1 MEAEDAATDL
11 DSNESKA
18 KENGLK
24 EMASDEEEDDLAVDP
39 FQHKLELTTSQWIQT
54 ILLGMILVPIRLIL
68 IVFFMVLLWIISS
81 VSLRVVAK
89 AEKVKTKTPR
99 PPGRRRRMGL
109 RLIAFIGRLFFRAI
123 GCHVVP
129 KGDLASPKE
138 APILVFAPHTTFF
151 DVLVWCWCCTFTLES
166 SFISPP
172 YVVSRAENKKIPLF
186 GNIFELVRSLDVDRT
201 NPNSRKDTVDEI
213 IRRSEPVPDANPR
226 ARWPQ
231 LILSPEG
238 TTTNGKAL
246 VYFKPGAFYPGKPIQ
261 PILVRYPNK
270 INTITWTWGQP
281 HGAFTTLLV
290 TLAQPYTRVELEF
303 LSIYHP
309 NADEAQDAK
318 LFGKNLRQH
327 MANALK
333 VPTSDLTFA
342 EAKEKYA
349 KKLKRMESMK
359 KDKNC

>member
-1 MEAEDAATDL
+1 MDAHSTTQPKVMKNTEEDMDH
-11 DSNESKA
+11 SS
-18 KENGLK
+18 
-24 EMASDEEEDDLAVDP
+24 EEDDDNAVDP
-39 FQHKLELTTSQWIQT
+39 FVHSFTLTTSQWIQT
-54 ILLGMILVPIRLIL
+54 ILLGIILIPIRLVLIL
-68 IVFFMVLLWIISS
+68 FFMLLMWIISS
-81 VSLRVVAK
+81 ISLRIVSR
-89 AEKVKTKTPR
+89 AEKVKTKAPR
-99 PPGRRRRMGL
+99 PPGRRRRMAL
-109 RLIAFIGRLFFRAI
+109 RLLAFIGRIFFRSI

-186 GNIFELVRSLDVDRT
+186 GNIFELVRSLDVCRE

-213 IRRSEPVPDANPR
+213 IRRSEPVHDANPR

-238 TTTNGKAL
+238 TTSNGKAL
-246 VYFKPGAFYPGKPIQ
+246 LYFKPGAFYPGKPIQ
-261 PILVRYPNK
+261 PILIRYPNQ
-270 INTITWTWGQP
+270 INTITWTWGQS
-281 HGAFTTLLV
+281 HGAITTLLV

-303 LSIYHP
+303 LSIYNP
-309 NADEAQDAK
+309 NADEIEDAK
-318 LFGKNLRQH
+318 FYANNLRKH

-333 VPTSDLTFA
+333 VPISDLTFNQ
-342 EAKEKYA
+342 AKEKYA
-349 KKLKRMESMK
+349 RKIKRMESMK
-359 KDKNC
+359 KDKDT

>member
-1 MEAEDAATDL
+1 MEAEDAANEI
-11 DSNESKA
+11 DSNESEA

-24 EMASDEEEDDLAVDP
+24 EMASVEEEEEDLAVDP
-39 FQHKLELTTSQWIQT
+39 FQHKLELTTTQWIQT

-89 AEKVKTKTPR
+89 GKHKLVPIRLKINRTYSTPSFLSILAEKVKTKTPR

-270 INTITWTWGQP
+270 INPITWTW
-281 HGAFTTLLV
+281 
-290 TLAQPYTRVELEF
+290 
-303 LSIYHP
+303 
-309 NADEAQDAK
+309 
-318 LFGKNLRQH
+318 
-327 MANALK
+327 
-333 VPTSDLTFA
+333 
-342 EAKEKYA
+342 
-349 KKLKRMESMK
+349 
-359 KDKNC
+359 

>member
-1 MEAEDAATDL
+1 ML
-11 DSNESKA
+11 S
-18 KENGLK
+18 
-24 EMASDEEEDDLAVDP
+24 
-39 FQHKLELTTSQWIQT
+39 
-54 ILLGMILVPIRLIL
+54 
-68 IVFFMVLLWIISS
+68 IS
-81 VSLRVVAK
+81 

-270 INTITWTWGQP
+270 INTITWTW
-281 HGAFTTLLV
+281 
-290 TLAQPYTRVELEF
+290 
-303 LSIYHP
+303 
-309 NADEAQDAK
+309 
-318 LFGKNLRQH
+318 
-327 MANALK
+327 
-333 VPTSDLTFA
+333 
-342 EAKEKYA
+342 
-349 KKLKRMESMK
+349 
-359 KDKNC
+359 